1 MNDLIAS
8 QVVTTQNII
17 ESCIEDCFEGYK
29 DLAGEISDI
38 FEEYGIFVRPN
49 LYDMTTK
56 KYREKMDLAEF
67 LQWGRRN
74 PSRFIEEVFNVQ
86 LMDYQRYLIDS
97 SWNKPFVAWAM
108 SRNGGKSLL
117 AALFIMAKMLLI
129 PGFKAYILA
138 GVGSQSIELFNKM
151 EQFAMKNIASFTNLN
166 DVFQSNVVKSQAN
179 STGWVHNPAS
189 YTVRTYGGSQCFT
202 LNGAFDNNR
211 SKRSNLNVYD
221 EAMNAADEL
230 FHTSEPFTT
239 QNAEFK
245 MGKDYNPEDV
255 LAEPTP
261 FPNQLLYCS
270 SAGRTDQYFFKK
282 YREFSVR
289 MFAGDKRYFCAD
301 ISCDVIINATVHN
314 KLWPVPLLTQEK
326 VDQAMRD
333 DKEAALREYKNI
345 FTSEGGDGQI
355 IKRAAIIRNSVSRPP
370 KLRNEDGLSKY
381 ALLYDPARSADNA
394 VILCAEYYEDPVVGW
409 KMRIQ
414 NVVNLLNTMKKKKT
428 PMTTPNQIKELK
440 RLLLAYN
447 GEGVADYENIL
458 GLYIDAGSGGAGVN
472 ISDFLWEDWE
482 DDDGNIHRGLIDKD
496 YSPEEAK
503 LYPNAIT
510 DKMKLLQPTKYKV
523 EMFKALIEMTDMN
536 LIEWPNEY
544 DKRGYITVMYD
555 LNTKTGTKTP
565 RYAEPTEK
573 EVKELK
579 KHGIEI
585 IREQYSLDSDEEI
598 ALQQIDAMKTEL
610 VNIYRFKQAS
620 GNDRF
625 DLAPDKAKK
634 LNDDRAYVCAM
645 AAFLLQQLRREH
657 LITRKKPSTQSI
669 IDKLQVTPSKPLNKL
684 IG

>member
-1 MNDLIAS
+1 MVEPILTERQIL
-8 QVVTTQNII
+8 
-17 ESCIEDCFEGYK
+17 ESCIEDCFEGFK
-29 DLAGEISDI
+29 ELCSELEDTFG
-38 FEEYGIFVRPN
+38 EYGIFVRPN

-56 KYREKMDLAEF
+56 KYREKLDLAEF

-97 SWNKPFVAWAM
+97 SWNKPFVVWAM

-138 GVGSQSIELFNKM
+138 GVGSQSIELFTKM
-151 EQFAMKNIASFTNLN
+151 EQFAMKNISSFTNLN

-189 YTVRTYGGSQCFT
+189 YTVRTYGGSQVFT

-239 QNAEFK
+239 QNSEFK
-245 MGKDYNPEDV
+245 MGKDFNAEDV

-282 YREFSVR
+282 YREFSLR

-326 VDQAMRD
+326 VDQAMRE
-333 DKEAALREYKNI
+333 DKEAAMREYRNI

-355 IKRAAIIRNSVSRPP
+355 ITRASIIRNSVTRPP
-370 KLRNEDGLSKY
+370 KLGNEDGKSKW
-381 ALLYDPARSADNA
+381 ALLYDPARSKDNS
-394 VILCAEYYEDPVVGW
+394 VILCAEYYQDPVVGW

-414 NVVNLLNTMKKKKT
+414 NVVNLINLEKKRKT

-440 RLLLAYN
+440 NLILTYN
-447 GEGVADYENIL
+447 GEGCADYENIL
-458 GLYIDAGSGGAGVN
+458 SICIDAGSGGAGVN

-482 DDDGNIHRGLIDKD
+482 DDKGNMHRGLIDKA
-496 YSPEEAK
+496 YSEEEAP

-510 DKMKLLQPTKYKV
+510 DKLHLIQPTKYKP
-523 EMFKALIEMTDMN
+523 EMYKALIEMIDMN
-536 LIEWPNEY
+536 LIEWPSEY
-544 DKRGYITVMYD
+544 DNRGYITLMYD
-555 LNTKTGTKTP
+555 VDTKTGKKTP
-565 RYAEPTEK
+565 RYIDPTEK
-573 EVKELK
+573 EVKELSK
-579 KHGIEI
+579 KGIEI
-585 IREQYSLDSDEEI
+585 VREQYHLDADEEI
-598 ALQQIDAMKTEL
+598 ALKQIDAMKTEL

-620 GNDRF
+620 GADRF
-625 DLAPDKAKK
+625 DLASDKAGK
-634 LNDDRAYVCAM
+634 LNDDRAYVAAM
-645 AAFLLQQLRREH
+645 AGWVLQQLRREN
-657 LITRKKPSTQSI
+657 LVTRKPVKNLEQFFDFKRPKAAHSYF
-669 IDKLQVTPSKPLNKL
+669 N
-684 IG
+684 

>member
-482 DDDGNIHRGLIDKD
+482 DDDGNMHRGLIDKD

-523 EMFKALIEMTDMN
+523 EMFKALIEMMDMN

>member
-355 IKRAAIIRNSVSRPP
+355 IKRAAIIINSVSRPP

-482 DDDGNIHRGLIDKD
+482 DDDGNVHRGLIDKD

-523 EMFKALIEMTDMN
+523 EMFKALIEMMDMN

-555 LNTKTGTKTP
+555 LNAKTGTKTP

>member
-1 MNDLIAS
+1 MNNLILS
-8 QVVTTQNII
+8 ENDVI
-17 ESCIEDCFEGYK
+17 ESCIEDCFAGYK
-29 DLAGEISDI
+29 ELIGELEDA
-38 FEEYGIFVRPN
+38 FGNGGVLFVKPN
-49 LYDMTTK
+49 LYNMTTK
-56 KYREKMDLAEF
+56 RYQEKMELTEF

-151 EQFAMKNIASFTNLN
+151 EQFAMKNIASFVNLN

-221 EAMNAADEL
+221 EAMNAPDEL

-245 MGKDYNPEDV
+245 MSKDYNPDDV
-255 LAEPTP
+255 LAEPSP

-282 YREFSVR
+282 YREFSIR

-355 IKRAAIIRNSVSRPP
+355 IKRADIIRNSVIRPP
-370 KLRNEDGLSKY
+370 KLFNNDGGKWGLF
-381 ALLYDPARSADNA
+381 YDPARSKDNS
-394 VILCAEYYEDPVVGW
+394 VILCVEYYQDPNVGW
-409 KMRIQ
+409 KMKIQ
-414 NVVNLLNTMKKKKT
+414 NVINLIDIEKRDKT
-428 PMTTPNQIKELK
+428 PMTTPNQVKELK
-440 RLLLAYN
+440 RTILTYN
-447 GEGVADYENIL
+447 GEGYADYENIL
-458 GLYIDAGSGGAGVN
+458 RIGVDAGSGGAGVQTT
-472 ISDFLWEDWE
+472 DFLWEDWE
-482 DDDGNIHRGLIDKD
+482 DEDGNMHRGLIDKE
-496 YSPEEAK
+496 YSPEAVR
-503 LYPNAIT
+503 LYPNAISN
-510 DKMKLLQPTKYKV
+510 KLILIQPAKYKV
-523 EMFKALIEMTDMN
+523 EMYRSAIEMIDLN
-536 LIEWPNEY
+536 LVEWPAEY
-544 DKRGYITVMYD
+544 DNRGYLTLTYEIDT
-555 LNTKTGTKTP
+555 NTGIKTIRDRDP
-565 RYAEPTEK
+565 SEK
-573 EVKELK
+573 EYNELLK
-579 KHGIEI
+579 KGIEI
-585 IREQYSLDSDEEI
+585 VREKHTLTRDEEI
-598 ALQQIDAMKTEL
+598 ALKQIDAMKTEL
-610 VNIYRFKQAS
+610 VNIYRFKQS
-620 GNDRF
+620 NGGDRF
-625 DLAPDKAKK
+625 DLAPSVSNK
-634 LNDDRAYVCAM
+634 LHDDRAYVFVM
-645 AAFLLQQLRREH
+645 ACHFLQQLRREP
-657 LITRKKPSTQSI
+657 LITRKKQSYQL
-669 IDKLQVTPSKPLNKL
+669 IDMLPVTPRKQINK
-684 IG
+684 IFG

>member
-1 MNDLIAS
+1 MDNIILTE
-8 QVVTTQNII
+8 QKII
-17 ESCIEDCFEGYK
+17 ESCIEDCFDGFKELCEELGDVFYEG
-29 DLAGEISDI
+29 
-38 FEEYGIFVRPN
+38 GIFVKPN

-56 KYREKMDLAEF
+56 KYREKLDLAEF

-108 SRNGGKSLL
+108 SRNGGKSVL

-138 GVGSQSIELFNKM
+138 GVGSQSIELFTKM
-151 EQFAMKNIASFTNLN
+151 EQFAMKNISSFTNLN

-179 STGWVHNPAS
+179 SSGWVHNPAS

-221 EAMNAADEL
+221 EAMNAPDEL

-239 QNAEFK
+239 QNSEFK
-245 MGKDYNPEDV
+245 MGKDFNAEDM

-282 YREFSVR
+282 YKEFSIR

-355 IKRAAIIRNSVSRPP
+355 IKRATIIKNSVIRPP
-370 KLRNEDGLSKY
+370 KLKNDGGNSKWG
-381 ALLYDPARSADNA
+381 LFYDPARSKDNS
-394 VILCAEYYEDPVVGW
+394 VIFIPEYYQDPIVGW

-414 NVVNLLNTMKKKKT
+414 NVVNLINIEKKHKT
-428 PMTTPNQIKELK
+428 PMTTPNQVKEFK
-440 RLLLAYN
+440 KLLLAYN
-447 GEGVADYENIL
+447 GEQAADYENIISI
-458 GLYIDAGSGGAGVN
+458 GIDAGAGGAGVN
-472 ISDFLWEDWE
+472 ISDFFWEDWF
-482 DDDGNIHRGLIDKD
+482 DDNGVMHRGLIDKE
-496 YSPEEAK
+496 YSPEEVK

-510 DKMKLLQPTKYKV
+510 DKMKLIQPTKYKV

-536 LIEWPNEY
+536 LIEWPAEY
-544 DKRGYITVMYD
+544 DGRGYLMMMYEH
-555 LNTKTGTKTP
+555 NTKTGVKTP
-565 RYAEPTEK
+565 RYIEPTEK
-573 EVKELK
+573 EVKELSK
-579 KHGIEI
+579 KGIEI
-585 IREQYSLDSDEEI
+585 IREPYHLNFDEEI
-598 ALQQIDAMKTEL
+598 ALKQIDAMKNEL

-625 DLAPDKAKK
+625 DLAPDKANKMH
-634 LNDDRAYVCAM
+634 DDRAYVCAM
-645 AAFLLQQLRREH
+645 GAWVLQQLRREP
-657 LITRKKPSTQSI
+657 LLKKKQTDD
-669 IDKLQVTPSKPLNKL
+669 IDQFFEIRAAKKAHSYFA
-684 IG
+684 

>member
-1 MNDLIAS
+1 MS
-8 QVVTTQNII
+8 NII
-17 ESCIEDCFEGYK
+17 LTEKQIIEQCIEDCFEGFK
-29 DLAGEISDI
+29 ELCEELGDILGEG
-38 FEEYGIFVRPN
+38 GIFVKPN
-49 LYDMTTK
+49 LYNMTTK

-97 SWNKPFVAWAM
+97 SWNKPFVVWAM

-138 GVGSQSIELFNKM
+138 GVGSQSIELFTKM
-151 EQFAMKNIASFTNLN
+151 EQFAMKNISSFTNLN
-166 DVFQSNVVKSQAN
+166 DVFQSNVVKGQAN
-179 STGWVHNPAS
+179 SNGWIHNPAS
-189 YTVRTYGGSQCFT
+189 YTVKTYGGAQCFT

-221 EAMNAADEL
+221 EAMNAPDEL

-239 QNAEFK
+239 QNSEFK
-245 MGKDYNPEDV
+245 MGKDFNAEDV
-255 LAEPTP
+255 LAEPVP

-282 YREFSVR
+282 YREFSIR

-326 VDQAMRD
+326 VDQAMRE

-355 IKRAAIIRNSVSRPP
+355 IKRATIIRNSVARPP
-370 KLRNEDGLSKY
+370 KLRNEDGRSKY

-394 VILCAEYYEDPVVGW
+394 VILCAEYYEDLVVGW
-409 KMRIQ
+409 KMRVQ

-482 DDDGNIHRGLIDKD
+482 DDQGHMHRGLIDKE
-496 YSPEEAK
+496 YSSEEAK

-510 DKMKLLQPTKYKV
+510 NKMRLLQPSKFKV
-523 EMFKALIEMTDMN
+523 EMFKALIEMMDMN
-536 LIEWPNEY
+536 LIEWTSEY
-544 DKRGYITVMYD
+544 DNRGYITVMYD
-555 LNTKTGTKTP
+555 LNTKTGEKVL
-565 RYAEPTEK
+565 RYTEPTEK
-573 EVKELK
+573 EVKDLK
-579 KHGIEI
+579 KNGIEVV
-585 IREQYSLDSDEEI
+585 REQYDLDSDEEV
-598 ALQQIDAMKTEL
+598 ALKQIDAMKTEL

-625 DLAPDKAKK
+625 DLAPDKAGK
-634 LNDDRAYVCAM
+634 LHDDRAYVCAM
-645 AAFLLQQLRREH
+645 AAYLLQQLRREH
-657 LITRKKPSTQSI
+657 LVTRKKPNSADI
-669 IDKLQVTPSKPLNKL
+669 ISKLQVNPGKPLNKL
-684 IG
+684 FG

>member
-1 MNDLIAS
+1 VSD
-8 QVVTTQNII
+8 II
-17 ESCIEDCFEGYK
+17 LTEKEILERCIEDCFEGYK
-29 DLAGEISDI
+29 ELAQELEDTFG
-38 FEEYGIFVRPN
+38 EYGIFVRPN

-56 KYREKMDLAEF
+56 KHREKMNLAEF

-86 LMDYQRYLIDS
+86 LMDYQRYLIDN
-97 SWNKPFVAWAM
+97 SWNKPFVVWAM

-138 GVGSQSIELFNKM
+138 GVGSQSIELFTKM

-239 QNAEFK
+239 QNSEFK
-245 MGKDYNPEDV
+245 MGKDYNADDI

-282 YREFSVR
+282 YREFSIR

-326 VDQAMRD
+326 VDQAMRE

-355 IKRAAIIRNSVSRPP
+355 IKRATIIRNSVTRPP
-370 KLRNEDGLSKY
+370 KLRNENGKSKY

-394 VILCAEYYEDPVVGW
+394 VILCTEYYEDPVVGW

-482 DDDGNIHRGLIDKD
+482 DEQGHVHRGLIDKE
-496 YSPEEAK
+496 YSSEEAK

-510 DKMKLLQPTKYKV
+510 NKMRLLQPSKFKV
-523 EMFKALIEMTDMN
+523 EMFKALIEMMDMN
-536 LIEWPNEY
+536 LIEWTSEY
-544 DKRGYITVMYD
+544 DNRGYITVMYD
-555 LNTKTGTKTP
+555 LNIKTGEKTL
-565 RYAEPTEK
+565 RYTEPTEK
-573 EVKELK
+573 EVKDLK
-579 KHGIEI
+579 KNGIEVV
-585 IREQYSLDSDEEI
+585 REQYNLDSDEEV
-598 ALQQIDAMKTEL
+598 ALKQIDAMKTEL
-610 VNIYRFKQAS
+610 VNIYRFKQSS

-625 DLAPDKAKK
+625 DLAPDKANK
-634 LNDDRAYVCAM
+634 LHDDRAYVCAM
-645 AAFLLQQLRREH
+645 AAYLLQQLRREH
-657 LITRKKPSTQSI
+657 LVTRKKPNSASI
-669 IDKLQVTPSKPLNKL
+669 ISKLQVNPGKPLNKL
-684 IG
+684 FS

>member
-1 MNDLIAS
+1 MSD
-8 QVVTTQNII
+8 II
-17 ESCIEDCFEGYK
+17 LTEQKILEQCIEDCFDGFKELCEELSDTFFEG
-29 DLAGEISDI
+29 
-38 FEEYGIFVRPN
+38 GIFVKPN

-86 LMDYQRYLIDS
+86 LMDYQRYLVDS
-97 SWNKPFVAWAM
+97 SWNKPFVVWAM

-129 PGFKAYILA
+129 PSFKAYILA
-138 GVGSQSIELFNKM
+138 SVGSQSIELFTKM
-151 EQFAMKNIASFTNLN
+151 EQFAMKNISSFTNLN

-179 STGWVHNPAS
+179 SSGWVHNPAS
-189 YTVRTYGGSQCFT
+189 YTVRTYSGAQCFT

-221 EAMNAADEL
+221 EAMNSPDEL

-239 QNAEFK
+239 QNSEFK
-245 MGKDYNPEDV
+245 MGKDYNAEDV

-282 YREFSVR
+282 YKEFSVR

-333 DKEAALREYKNI
+333 DKEAAMREYRNV
-345 FTSEGGDGQI
+345 FTNEGSDSQI
-355 IKRAAIIRNSVSRPP
+355 IKRATIIRNSVVRPP
-370 KLRNEDGLSKY
+370 RLSNDDSKSKW
-381 ALLYDPARSADNA
+381 ALMFDSARSKDNS
-394 VILCAEYYEDPVVGW
+394 VILCAEYYEDPIVGW
-409 KMRIQ
+409 KMKIQ
-414 NVVNLLNTMKKKKT
+414 NVVNLINLEKKHKT

-447 GEGVADYENIL
+447 GAGVADYENIISL
-458 GLYIDAGSGGAGVN
+458 GIDAGSGGAGVN
-472 ISDFLWEDWE
+472 ISDFLWEDWI
-482 DDDGNIHRGLIDKD
+482 DDNGNMHRGLIDKE
-496 YSPEEAK
+496 YSPEEVR

-510 DKMKLLQPTKYKV
+510 NKLKLIQPTKYKV
-523 EMFKALIEMTDMN
+523 EMFRALIEMMDMN
-536 LIEWPNEY
+536 LIEWPAEY
-544 DKRGYITVMYD
+544 DGRGYLMMMYEK
-555 LNTKTGTKTP
+555 NTKTGVKTP
-565 RYAEPTEK
+565 RYIEPTEK
-573 EVKELK
+573 EVKELAK
-579 KHGIEI
+579 KGIEI
-585 IREQYSLDSDEEI
+585 VREPYHLDQDEEI
-598 ALQQIDAMKTEL
+598 ALKQIDATKTEL
-610 VNIYRFKQAS
+610 VNIYRFKQSS

-625 DLAPDKAKK
+625 DLAPDKTGR
-634 LNDDRAYVCAM
+634 LNDDRALTTNSAL
-645 AAFLLQQLRREH
+645 AA
-657 LITRKKPSTQSI
+657 
-669 IDKLQVTPSKPLNKL
+669 
-684 IG
+684 

>member
-1 MNDLIAS
+1 MEL
-8 QVVTTQNII
+8 
-17 ESCIEDCFEGYK
+17 EDTFG
-29 DLAGEISDI
+29 
-38 FEEYGIFVRPN
+38 EYGIFVRPN

-138 GVGSQSIELFNKM
+138 GVGSQSIELFTKM
-151 EQFAMKNIASFTNLN
+151 EQFAMKNISSFTNLN

-189 YTVRTYGGSQCFT
+189 YTVRTYGGSQVFT

-239 QNAEFK
+239 QNSEFK
-245 MGKDYNPEDV
+245 MGKDYNAEDI
-255 LAEPTP
+255 LAEPSP

-282 YREFSVR
+282 YREFSVH

-326 VDQAMRD
+326 VDQAMRE

-355 IKRAAIIRNSVSRPP
+355 IKRADIIRNSCARVP
-370 KLRNEDGLSKY
+370 KLENDNGGKWGLF
-381 ALLYDPARSADNA
+381 YDPARSKDNS
-394 VILCAEYYEDPVVGW
+394 VILCAEYYKDPAVGW

-414 NVVNLLNTMKKKKT
+414 NVVNLIDVEKKNKT
-428 PMTTPNQIKELK
+428 PMTTPNQVKELK
-440 RLLLAYN
+440 NLILTYN
-447 GEGVADYENIL
+447 GDGYADYENIL
-458 GLYIDAGSGGAGVN
+458 RIGIDAGSGGAGVQT
-472 ISDFLWEDWE
+472 SDFLWEDWQ
-482 DDDGNIHRGLIDKD
+482 DKDGNMHRGLLDKE
-496 YSPEEAK
+496 YSPEAVR

-510 DKMKLLQPTKYKV
+510 DKLILIQPSKYKV
-523 EMFKALIEMTDMN
+523 EMYKAAIEMIDLN
-536 LIEWPNEY
+536 LVEWPAEY
-544 DKRGYITVMYD
+544 DNRGYITLTYE
-555 LNTKTGTKTP
+555 LNTKTGQKTIRDKDP
-565 RYAEPTEK
+565 SEK
-573 EVKELK
+573 EYKELSK
-579 KHGIEI
+579 KGIEI
-585 IREQYSLDSDEEI
+585 VREKYDLNRDEEV
-598 ALQQIDAMKTEL
+598 ALKQIDAMKTEL

-625 DLAPDKAKK
+625 DLAPSVSNK
-634 LNDDRAYVCAM
+634 LNDDRAYVFVM
-645 AAFLLQQLRREH
+645 ACHFLQQLRREH
-657 LITRKKPSTQSI
+657 LITKKADVNNLEDFFDFKKPKSTHSYF
-669 IDKLQVTPSKPLNKL
+669 N
-684 IG
+684 

>member
-1 MNDLIAS
+1 MSDIILTE
-8 QVVTTQNII
+8 QQII
-17 ESCIEDCFEGYK
+17 ESCIEDCFEGFK
-29 DLAGEISDI
+29 DLCDELTDTFG
-38 FEEYGIFVRPN
+38 EYGIFVRPN

-97 SWNKPFVAWAM
+97 SWNKPFIVWAM

-138 GVGSQSIELFNKM
+138 GVGSQSIELFTKM
-151 EQFAMKNIASFTNLN
+151 EQFAMKNISSFTNLN

-189 YTVRTYGGSQCFT
+189 YTVRTYGGSQVFT

-239 QNAEFK
+239 QNSEFK
-245 MGKDYNPEDV
+245 MGKNFNAEDI
-255 LAEPTP
+255 LAEPSP

-282 YREFSVR
+282 YREFSIR
-289 MFAGDKRYFCAD
+289 MMAGDKRYFCAD

-326 VDQAMRD
+326 VDQAMRE

-355 IKRAAIIRNSVSRPP
+355 IKRADIIRNSCIKPP
-370 KLRNEDGLSKY
+370 KLQNDNGGKWGLF
-381 ALLYDPARSADNA
+381 YDPARSKDNS
-394 VILCAEYYEDPVVGW
+394 VILAVEYYQDPVVGW
-409 KMRIQ
+409 KMKIQ
-414 NVVNLLNTMKKKKT
+414 NVVNLIDVEKKNKT
-428 PMTTPNQIKELK
+428 PMTTPNQVKELK
-440 RLLLAYN
+440 KLILTYN
-447 GEGVADYENIL
+447 GEGYADYENIL
-458 GLYIDAGSGGAGVN
+458 RIGVDAGSGGAGVQT
-472 ISDFLWEDWE
+472 SDFLWEDWQ
-482 DDDGNIHRGLIDKD
+482 DGDGNMHRGLLDKE
-496 YSPEEAK
+496 YSPEAIR

-510 DKMKLLQPTKYKV
+510 DKLILIQPSKYKV
-523 EMFKALIEMTDMN
+523 EMYRAAIEMISLN
-536 LIEWPNEY
+536 LVEWPAEY
-544 DKRGYITVMYD
+544 DNRGYLTLTYE
-555 LNTKTGTKTP
+555 LNTKTGKKTIRDRDP
-565 RYAEPTEK
+565 SEK
-573 EVKELK
+573 EYKELEK
-579 KHGIEI
+579 QGIEI
-585 IREQYSLDSDEEI
+585 VREKYDLSRDEEI
-598 ALQQIDAMKTEL
+598 ALKQIDAMKTEL

-625 DLAPDKAKK
+625 DLAPSVSNK
-634 LNDDRAYVCAM
+634 LNDDRAYVFVM
-645 AAFLLQQLRREH
+645 ACHFLQQLRREH
-657 LITRKKPSTQSI
+657 LVTRKVDTSELEEFFNFKKPKSAHSYF
-669 IDKLQVTPSKPLNKL
+669 N
-684 IG
+684 

>member
-1 MNDLIAS
+1 MNDTILTERQIL
-8 QVVTTQNII
+8 
-17 ESCIEDCFEGYK
+17 ESCIEDCFEGFK
-29 DLAGEISDI
+29 ELCKELEDTFG
-38 FEEYGIFVRPN
+38 EYGIFVKPN

-56 KYREKMDLAEF
+56 KYREKLDLAEF

-97 SWNKPFVAWAM
+97 SWNKPFVVWAM

-138 GVGSQSIELFNKM
+138 GVGSQSIELFTKM
-151 EQFAMKNIASFTNLN
+151 EQFAMKNISSFTNLN

-189 YTVRTYGGSQCFT
+189 YTVRTYGGSQVFT

-239 QNAEFK
+239 QNSEFK
-245 MGKDYNPEDV
+245 MGKDYNAEDI
-255 LAEPTP
+255 LAEPVP

-326 VDQAMRD
+326 VDQAMRE

-355 IKRAAIIRNSVSRPP
+355 IKRADIVRSSFVRLP
-370 KLRNEDGLSKY
+370 KLFNDDGGKWGLF
-381 ALLYDPARSADNA
+381 YDPARSKDNS
-394 VILCAEYYEDPVVGW
+394 VILCVEYFKDPVAGW

-414 NVVNLLNTMKKKKT
+414 NVVNLIDVEKRSKT

-447 GEGVADYENIL
+447 GEGYADYENIL
-458 GLYIDAGSGGAGVN
+458 RVGVDAGSGGAGVQTT
-472 ISDFLWEDWE
+472 DFLWEDWE
-482 DDDGNIHRGLIDKD
+482 DKDGNIHRGLLDKE
-496 YSPEEAK
+496 YSPEAVR

-510 DKMKLLQPTKYKV
+510 NKLVLVQPAKYKV
-523 EMFKALIEMTDMN
+523 EMYRAAIEMIDLN
-536 LIEWPNEY
+536 LVEWPVEY
-544 DKRGYITVMYD
+544 DNRGYITLTYE
-555 LNTKTGTKTP
+555 LNTKTGEKILRDKDP
-565 RYAEPTEK
+565 SEK
-573 EVKELK
+573 EYKDLLK
-579 KHGIEI
+579 KGIEI
-585 IREQYSLDSDEEI
+585 IREKHDLSNEEEV
-598 ALQQIDAMKTEL
+598 ALKQIDAMKTEL

-625 DLAPDKAKK
+625 DLAPHVSGK
-634 LNDDRAYVCAM
+634 LNDDRAYVFVM
-645 AAFLLQQLRREH
+645 ACHFLQQLRREH
-657 LITRKKPSTQSI
+657 LITRKTSTQNLESFF
-669 IDKLQVTPSKPLNKL
+669 DFKKPKSTHSYFN
-684 IG
+684 

>member
-1 MNDLIAS
+1 MSNVILTEQQILE
-8 QVVTTQNII
+8 N
-17 ESCIEDCFEGYK
+17 CIEDCFDGFKELCEELGDTFYEG
-29 DLAGEISDI
+29 
-38 FEEYGIFVRPN
+38 GIFVKPN

-97 SWNKPFVAWAM
+97 SWNKPFVVWAM

-138 GVGSQSIELFNKM
+138 AVGSQSIELFTKM
-151 EQFAMKNIASFTNLN
+151 EQFAMKNISSFTNLN
-166 DVFQSNVVKSQAN
+166 DIFQSNVVKSQAN
-179 STGWVHNPAS
+179 SSGWVHNPAS

-221 EAMNAADEL
+221 EAMNSPDEL

-239 QNAEFK
+239 QNSEFK
-245 MGKDYNPEDV
+245 MGKDYNAEDV

-282 YREFSVR
+282 YKEFSLK
-289 MFAGDKRYFCAD
+289 MFAGDKRYFAAD
-301 ISCDVIINATVHN
+301 ISCDVIIHATVHN

-326 VDQAMRD
+326 VDQAMRE
-333 DKEAALREYKNI
+333 DKEAAMREYRNI

-355 IKRAAIIRNSVSRPP
+355 IKRADIIRNSVPRLP
-370 KLRNEDGLSKY
+370 KLKNDGGNSLWG
-381 ALLYDPARSADNA
+381 LMYDPARSRDNS
-394 VILCAEYYEDPVVGW
+394 VIFIPEYYQDPVVGW
-409 KMRIQ
+409 KMRVQ
-414 NVVNLLNTMKKKKT
+414 NVVNLINLEKQHKT

-447 GEGVADYENIL
+447 GEGRADYENIVS
-458 GLYIDAGSGGAGVN
+458 ICVDQGSGGAGTN
-472 ISDFLWEDWE
+472 IVDFLWEDWE
-482 DDDGNIHRGLIDKD
+482 DENGNIHRGLIDQD
-496 YSPEEAK
+496 YSPEEVK
-503 LYPNAIT
+503 LYPNAVK
-510 DKMKLLQPTKYKV
+510 DKLHLLQPTKYKV
-523 EMFKALIEMTDMN
+523 EMFKALIEMTSMN

-544 DKRGYITVMYD
+544 DNRGYVNLMYEY
-555 LNTKTGTKTP
+555 NTKTGEKTQ
-565 RYAEPTEK
+565 RYIEPTEK
-573 EVKELK
+573 EIKELSK
-579 KHGIEI
+579 KGIEI
-585 IREQYSLDSDEEI
+585 VREQHKLDYDEEV
-598 ALQQIDAMKTEL
+598 ALKQIDAMKTEL

-625 DLAPDKAKK
+625 DLAPDKSSK
-634 LNDDRAYVCAM
+634 LNDDRASNEWALVA
-645 AAFLLQQLRREH
+645 
-657 LITRKKPSTQSI
+657 
-669 IDKLQVTPSKPLNKL
+669 
-684 IG
+684 